1 MKFTELRVG
10 GYRSLVNVTLPLRP
24 LTVVIGPNGSGKTSL
39 LEIFQ
44 LLKDATGENL
54 AKAIEGQGGL
64 NAILSRIEDKPDRL
78 KIALQVDV
86 ESERS
91 QEPMCYRFELIP
103 RGVGYDIAFE
113 RLEWKFDT
121 SAEQPFHYISARVH
135 NIRYKD
141 PSASGLVQP
150 SWDYDYSELALAQVP
165 PMYEEPESLRQA
177 ISRTRS
183 YSFLDIGP
191 RSVVRLPQPLTPT
204 TSPGP
209 NGEYLYSALH
219 NLRALHRDTAYRQ
232 VQDILKIAFPDFT
245 GLEFPIVGAGQVTMA
260 WYQEGLTDPLYPSEL
275 SEGTLRFLW
284 LITVLLSPDP
294 SRITLIDEPE
304 VSLHPELLKVL
315 AGALQDAA
323 MRGMLV
329 VATHSADLIRW
340 LQPEEILILDKVQGQ
355 TTATWADSLNLGEW
369 LREYTLDE
377 LWLMGT
383 LGGRP

>member
-1 MKFTELRVG
+1 M
-10 GYRSLVNVTLPLRP
+10 
-24 LTVVIGPNGSGKTSL
+24 
-39 LEIFQ
+39 
-44 LLKDATGENL
+44 
-54 AKAIEGQGGL
+54 
-64 NAILSRIEDKPDRL
+64 
-78 KIALQVDV
+78 
-86 ESERS
+86 
-91 QEPMCYRFELIP
+91 
-103 RGVGYDIAFE
+103 
-113 RLEWKFDT
+113 
-121 SAEQPFHYISARVH
+121 
-135 NIRYKD
+135 
-141 PSASGLVQP
+141 
-150 SWDYDYSELALAQVP
+150 AQVP